1 MNLQLLQI
9 LRDRDW
15 AAWLNLHGK
24 KVLYGFIFL
33 FVVLFGAFHLLGRFI
48 SSKERIAQNE
58 KASCER
64 ALKKVR
70 ELSPT
75 FARFAANTLSIH
87 RKEYP
92 QALAEAKEL
101 KLKLQANQEDRA
113 SLLYQFN
120 LLRIAFLQMHLGDK
134 SAEQASWKEVLQEK
148 EEHPQEWALLQGCFQ
163 KEDLT
168 LQDLIHSRLQR

>member
-1 MNLQLLQI
+1 MQI
-9 LRDRDW
+9 LRDQDW
-15 AAWLNLHGK
+15 TEWLHLHGK
-24 KVLYGFIFL
+24 KMLYGFILL
-33 FVVLFGAFHLLGRFI
+33 FISLFIVFHFLGRFMA
-48 SSKERIAQNE
+48 SGERIAQNE

-64 ALKKVR
+64 ALKKIK

-92 QALAEAKEL
+92 LALVEAKEL
-101 KLKLQANQEDRA
+101 KLRLQKNQEDRA

-120 LLRIAFLQMHLGDK
+120 LLRIAFLEMELGN
-134 SAEQASWKEVLQEK
+134 SLSEQECWKELLKEK
-148 EEHPQEWALLQGCFQ
+148 EEHPKEWSLLQSCFQ

-168 LQDLIHSRLQR
+168 LQDFIQSRLVAASPES